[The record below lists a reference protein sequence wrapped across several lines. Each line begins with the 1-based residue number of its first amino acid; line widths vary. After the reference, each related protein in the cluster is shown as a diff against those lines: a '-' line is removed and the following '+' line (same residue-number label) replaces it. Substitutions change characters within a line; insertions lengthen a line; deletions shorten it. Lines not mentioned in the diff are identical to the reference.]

1 MDITIS
7 IDMETTIAV
16 KDSTVQI
23 LARLREKMK
32 AKSIDETI
40 IRIVNETGKI
50 QKSRFGSQKG
60 LRKFSRED
68 RAKFH
73 EL

>member
-1 MDITIS
+1 
-7 IDMETTIAV
+7 METTIAV
-16 KDSTVQI
+16 KESTAQI
-23 LARLREKMK
+23 LSRLREKMK

-40 IRIVNETGKI
+40 IRVLEKI
-50 QKSRFGSQKG
+50 KEVPKSQFGVDSDIKS
-60 LRKFSRED
+60 FSRKD

>member
-1 MDITIS
+1 
-7 IDMETTIAV
+7 METTIAV
-16 KDSTVQI
+16 KESTLQI

-40 IRIVNETGKI
+40 IRVLQKNNEI
-50 QKSRFGSQKG
+50 SKSQFGADPDIKS
-60 LRKFSRED
+60 FSKKD

>member
-1 MDITIS
+1 
-7 IDMETTIAV
+7 METTIAV
-16 KDSTVQI
+16 KESTAQI

-40 IRIVNETGKI
+40 IKVLEKSNEI
-50 QKSRFGSQKG
+50 QKSQFGVDPNIKS
-60 LRKFSRED
+60 FSRKE